1 MLSKP
6 VLPFLETMITQ
17 ACNISCVGCTN
28 YSDLTHPGYVSWQS
42 GQTQIQSWLDRVD
55 IPDFGIMG
63 GEPLINPEVREWI
76 QGCRDLMPD
85 SQIRF
90 TTNGLLLHK
99 HFDIIDL
106 LSNIGNCVFK
116 ITVHV
121 ENTELEDIVNRVH
134 SMYKWEPVVEYG
146 VKRFKTDRGFRFQ
159 INRPTEFVK
168 TYQNSYRNMMPYHS
182 DPAQAFDKCC
192 QQTCP
197 LLYNSNIYK
206 CSTAGLLS
214 DVLARFDNP
223 NVEHW
228 MPYLTDGIDPNC
240 SDVQLSQFIDNFGK
254 PNSICGQCPSGNNG
268 TIIHMEQV
276 SRKNGINI

>member
-6 VLPFLETMITQ
+6 TLPFLETMITQ
-17 ACNISCVGCTN
+17 VCNISCVGCTN
-28 YSDLTHPGYVSWQS
+28 YSDLTHPGYVSWQE
-42 GQTQIQSWLDRVD
+42 GQKQIKSWLDRVY

-63 GEPLINPEVREWI
+63 GEPLINPEVRDWI

-90 TTNGLLLHK
+90 ITNGLLLHK

-106 LSNIGNCVFK
+106 LNDIGNCLFK

-121 ENTELEDIVNRVH
+121 ENAELEDIIKRVH

-146 VKRFKTDRGFRFQ
+146 VKRFKTKRGFRFQ

-168 TYQNSYRNMMPYHS
+168 TYRNSYPDMMPYHS

-197 LLYNSNIYK
+197 LLYKNNIYK

-223 NVEHW
+223 NIEHW

-240 SDVQLSQFIDNFGK
+240 SDAQLHEFIDNFCK
-254 PNSICGQCPSGNNG
+254 PNSICWQ
-268 TIIHMEQV
+268 
-276 SRKNGINI
+276 

>member
-1 MLSKP
+1 MSKP

-28 YSDLTHPGYVSWQS
+28 YSDLTHSGYVSWQS
-42 GQTQIQSWLDRVD
+42 GQKQIESWLDRVE

-99 HFDIIDL
+99 HFDILDL
-106 LSNIGNCVFK
+106 MEDIGNCVFK

-121 ENTELEDIVNRVH
+121 ENAELEDIISRVH

-159 INRPTEFVK
+159 INRPTEFIK
-168 TYQNSYRNMMPYHS
+168 TYRNSYSDMMPHHS
-182 DPAQAFDKCC
+182 DPTQAFDKCC

-197 LLYNSNIYK
+197 LLYKGNIYK

-214 DVLARFDNP
+214 DVLTRFDNP
-223 NVEHW
+223 NIEHW
-228 MPYLTDGIDPNC
+228 MPYLTDGIDPTC
-240 SDVQLSQFIDNFGK
+240 SDSQLSEFIDNFGK
-254 PNSICGQCPSGNNG
+254 PNFICGQCPGGNNG
-268 TIIHMEQV
+268 TIIHIEQV
-276 SRKNGINI
+276 GRKNGINI